1 MTHNSSPFVAY
12 IDCSDL
18 MYEMLSLEWPD
29 HARNMKV
36 YLGDMPASEIAEF
49 CQDATVIWNGHTM
62 MTAPL
67 LSQLPRLKRILFLGS
82 GPQSY
87 IDMEYCAK
95 AGIVVDRVAR
105 YGDRAVAEHALALM
119 LASARR
125 VADMDRALR
134 IGIWDPL
141 EGMELGERRL
151 GLIGGGG
158 IARSLAGMARAL
170 DMKVSIWNRSPLPA
184 EWADCATE
192 LDDLLSGSDFISLHL
207 SLNPQ
212 THGFLSAAHIARMRP
227 GAILINTARAGL
239 IDTSALIAALKSGHL
254 RHAGLDV
261 FEMEPLPPDDPLLS
275 APNLTMTSHAGFK
288 TREATQRL
296 MRQAIETTRNR

>member
-1 MTHNSSPFVAY
+1 
-12 IDCSDL
+12 
-18 MYEMLSLEWPD
+18 
-29 HARNMKV
+29 
-36 YLGDMPASEIAEF
+36 
-49 CQDATVIWNGHTM
+49 
-62 MTAPL
+62 
-67 LSQLPRLKRILFLGS
+67 
-82 GPQSY
+82 
-87 IDMEYCAK
+87 
-95 AGIVVDRVAR
+95 
-105 YGDRAVAEHALALM
+105 
-119 LASARR
+119 
-125 VADMDRALR
+125 
-134 IGIWDPL
+134 
-141 EGMELGERRL
+141 
-151 GLIGGGG
+151 
-158 IARSLAGMARAL
+158 MAQAL

-212 THGFLSAAHIARMRP
+212 THGFLSAEHIARMRP

>member
-1 MTHNSSPFVAY
+1 
-12 IDCSDL
+12 

>member
-1 MTHNSSPFVAY
+1 

-134 IGIWDPL
+134 IGIWAPL

-158 IARSLAGMARAL
+158 IARSLAGMAQAL

-212 THGFLSAAHIARMRP
+212 THGFLSAEHIARMRP

-261 FEMEPLPPDDPLLS
+261 FEM
-275 APNLTMTSHAGFK
+275 
-288 TREATQRL
+288 
-296 MRQAIETTRNR
+296 